1 MSNNTSTLPAS
12 KKGPKGRPSNL
23 ARFEAERAIMIEA
36 GHDLNDPNLLTIIC
50 TKLKINPK
58 SLSKMVN
65 SNPSKTQVEPTCNS
79 NERLVN
85 NNRCG
90 NPNQLNTEKVGTLSV
105 NDI

>member
-1 MSNNTSTLPAS
+1 
-12 KKGPKGRPSNL
+12 
-23 ARFEAERAIMIEA
+23 MIEA
-36 GHDLNDPNLLTIIC
+36 GHDPNDPNLQTIIC
-50 TKLKINPK
+50 TKLNINPK
-58 SLSKMVN
+58 TLSNKVSL
-65 SNPSKTQVEPTCNS
+65 SKTQVEPTCNS